1 HFLRQVVGGVIVAAQ
16 AADHRIDVRLVSLVQ
31 PPPRELVALL
41 RALDEDTL
49 FHAGPFVDG
58 RVQPP
63 GRCLAADSSK
73 LRRLRHRRAP
83 AQDTTAAGTAD
94 PAISAET
101 DELLRGMGLSGDD
114 LDRLDPARLHG
125 ECVEASD
132 VTGCVYTYDTDSF
145 SECRAMAAIGV
156 AVRASR

>member
-1 HFLRQVVGGVIVAAQ
+1 MKQTMMILGVLAATLFG
-16 AADHRIDVRLVSLVQ
+16 R
-31 PPPRELVALL
+31 VAL
-41 RALDEDTL
+41 
-49 FHAGPFVDG
+49 
-58 RVQPP
+58 
-63 GRCLAADSSK
+63 
-73 LRRLRHRRAP
+73 
-83 AQDTTAAGTAD
+83 AQDTTAAGPAD

-132 VTGCVYTYDTDSF
+132 VTACVYTYDTDSF

-156 AVRASR
+156 AVRAARTHRLGDRRPFLIRVFCNTSKVDVGWRRGDVRYEQTSYPGNAVLYHGKVNRKHSPLAS